1 MVAQLPFDAPRLRA
15 VETRVVM
22 AVICA
27 SLVLIGV
34 LAINRQYFTF
44 GTEIDFLHNYLLEAQ
59 RVLTGAPLE
68 LYPHPPLYP
77 IVLAHVWRWVSD
89 WFRAGLL
96 IAWLSAL
103 VSLASVFWVFL
114 TLYGRAAAWGSL
126 VGLVTSPLFVT
137 YAASATTE
145 VFFLAFVYG
154 AVLLS
159 LLAAHTTAARLWAAA
174 GLALGL
180 LLLTRGNAVSFL
192 ILLAFPLLQACPWRR
207 RLFSLGVMGL
217 FGLLPLAA
225 WGAYAAATG
234 SPVWPTSGLTDNLA
248 LTYFADRHVR
258 EGMSQVRGRFA
269 NVFEVLAYQPRV
281 VASLYLR
288 DLAGVVVSAF
298 RPNHL
303 LAVPLNLLAFPGLV
317 LLVCTRV
324 TTPALAFLAT
334 LLVQVALVNCRNY
347 DARLYLFL
355 VPLLGAAAGTMA
367 VHLSHVIPHRRV
379 RRAAVLL
386 GTLWL
391 LGAFALTVRGAH
403 ARLHAQDAELSAVA
417 QAVRSVLTPATLV
430 VARRA
435 RHLAYYT
442 GSQPVAFP
450 PSVDL
455 EDLHDTLKSAQ
466 QRGQVLLYFGSQE
479 RRDRPHLTGLA
490 SPTTAPPW
498 LAPVAHGRNAGGWV
512 LYRLE
517 ESAG

>member
-1 MVAQLPFDAPRLRA
+1 MVAQPPFDVPRLKA
-15 VETRVVM
+15 VETRVVT
-22 AVICA
+22 AVIGA
-27 SLVLIGV
+27 SLVVIGV

-77 IVLAHVWRWVSD
+77 IVLAHVWRWVHD
-89 WFRAGLL
+89 WFLAGLL
-96 IAWLSAL
+96 LSWLAAL

-126 VGLVTSPLFVT
+126 VGLCTSRLFVT

-154 AVLLS
+154 AVLVS
-159 LLAAHTTAARLWAAA
+159 LLAAQTTSTRLWGAA

-192 ILLAFPLLQACPWRR
+192 TLLALPLLQACPWRR

-217 FGLLPLAA
+217 LGLLPLAA

-234 SPVWPTSGLTDNLA
+234 SPVWPTRGLTDNLA
-248 LTYFADRHVR
+248 LTYFGDRDVR
-258 EGMSQVRGRFA
+258 EGTSQVTGRFA

-288 DLAGVVVSAF
+288 DLAGVVRSAF
-298 RPNHL
+298 RPDHL
-303 LAVPLNLLAFPGLV
+303 LAVPLNLLAFPGLI

-324 TTPALAFLAT
+324 TTPALAVLAT

-355 VPLLGAAAGTMA
+355 VPLLGAAAGMMG
-367 VHLSHVIPHRRV
+367 VHLYHLIPRSSV

-386 GTLWL
+386 GSLWL
-391 LGAFALTVRGAH
+391 LGAFALTVRGAQ
-403 ARLHAQDAELSAVA
+403 ARLHAQDAELSAAA
-417 QAVRSVLTPATLV
+417 QAVKGVLTPATLV

-442 GSQPVAFP
+442 GSQPVPFP
-450 PSVDL
+450 KGVDL
-455 EDLHDTLKSAQ
+455 EGLHDTLQSYRK
-466 QRGQVLLYFGSQE
+466 RGQVLLYFGSQE
-479 RRDRPHLTGLA
+479 RRDRPHLSGLA
-490 SPTTAPPW
+490 SPATAPHW
-498 LAPVAHGRNAGGWV
+498 LKPMAHGSEAGGWV